1 MAVRGGDQRRRR
13 LQDREPIGSIGLHA
27 SKLGFGRPSA
37 EAGDPRAA
45 EDQVVDRREL
55 FQCRLRESIES
66 VRDSSKGMARRA
78 EWPKSWTGE
87 NFFSADCTTRTKACA
102 TRRKG
107 SLVEPSDQSCGQART
122 FSVQTARL
130 ERNRA

>member
-1 MAVRGGDQRRRR
+1 MAIRGGDQRRRR
-13 LQDREPIGSIGLHA
+13 LQDREPIGSIGPHA
-27 SKLGFGRPSA
+27 SKLGFGRHSA

-66 VRDSSKGMARRA
+66 ARDSSKGMAGRA
-78 EWPKSWTGE
+78 ERPKLWTGE
-87 NFFSADCTTRTKACA
+87 NFFSADCASRSKARV

-107 SLVEPSDQSCGQART
+107 
-122 FSVQTARL
+122 
-130 ERNRA
+130 